1 MISYEVMA
9 DVSDELRSRYEV
21 FMRDRHIPDVLA
33 TGLAVGAQFGRA
45 AEGRYRVRFDFE
57 DRPALD
63 RYLSTHASRLRA
75 DFIAH
80 FPEGVTTSREVWSEL
95 RKWPH

>member
-1 MISYEVMA
+1 MISYEVVA
-9 DVSDELRSRYEV
+9 DVREELRARYDV

-33 TGLAVGAQFGRA
+33 TGLAVGAQFDRA
-45 AEGRYRVRFDFE
+45 EDGRYRVRFAFA
-57 DRPALD
+57 DRASLD
-63 RYLSTHASRLRA
+63 KYLLTHVARLRA

-80 FPEGVTTSREVWSEL
+80 FPEGVTLGRDVWSEL